1 MTGFS
6 VVKGETCDLLNES
19 GQGYKV
25 VANLPIVDV
34 ESGYLH
40 YKAMVSTLGGTQK
53 IEYPPNSQYH
63 EIKIDYRAPYGTIF
77 GSLMLFGTI
86 AVFVWGGLGVCL
98 RMMMDDEPL
107 KEAILDAEFIEEEAS
122 S

>member
-1 MTGFS
+1 
-6 VVKGETCDLLNES
+6 
-19 GQGYKV
+19 
-25 VANLPIVDV
+25 
-34 ESGYLH
+34 
-40 YKAMVSTLGGTQK
+40 MVSTLGGTQK

-77 GSLMLFGTI
+77 GSMVLFVTI

-98 RMMMDDEPL
+98 RMMMDDQ
-107 KEAILDAEFIEEEAS
+107 KDLDAVLVPESIILEAEELEEGS

>member
-1 MTGFS
+1 MAGFS
-6 VVKGETCDLLNES
+6 VDKNATCDLLNES

-25 VANLPIVDV
+25 VADLPIEDD
-34 ESGYLH
+34 ETGYLH

-63 EIKIDYRAPYGTIF
+63 EIKIDYRAPYGTMF
-77 GSLMLFGTI
+77 GSIMLFMTI

-98 RMMMDDEPL
+98 RMMMDDDL
-107 KEAILDAEFIEEEAS
+107 AKEAILDAEFVEEAS
-122 S
+122 T

>member
-1 MTGFS
+1 
-6 VVKGETCDLLNES
+6 
-19 GQGYKV
+19 
-25 VANLPIVDV
+25 
-34 ESGYLH
+34 
-40 YKAMVSTLGGTQK
+40 MVYTLGGTQK

-77 GSLMLFGTI
+77 GSMVLFATI

-98 RMMMDDEPL
+98 RMMMDDQ
-107 KEAILDAEFIEEEAS
+107 KDLDAVLVPESIILEAEELEEGS